1 VDRLKYILDT
11 NAVSDYIK
19 QFEPTTTHI
28 KQAIRDGHTLYL
40 CSPVEYELL
49 RGLIKANAVRQRQ
62 IFEEDFAPLLTPLAL
77 TDDDWRQAAQWWAE
91 ARIAG
96 KQLSDVD
103 LLLAALTQRTDS
115 VLVSNDADFD
125 ALPIKRVNWR
135 EPAKDSNEQ

>member
-1 VDRLKYILDT
+1 MDRLSYILDT

-40 CSPVEYELL
+40 CFPVEYELL
-49 RGLIKANAVRQRQ
+49 RGLIKVNAVRQRQ
-62 IFEEDFAPLLTPLAL
+62 IFEEDFVPFLTTLRL
-77 TDDDWRQAAQWWAE
+77 TDADWRRAAELWAE
-91 ARIAG
+91 ARTAG

-103 LLLAALTQRTDS
+103 LLLVALAQRLDAI
-115 VLVSNDADFD
+115 VVSNDADFD

-135 EPAKDSNEQ
+135 DT